1 LTDDRSGKKE
11 AEVFEQEIDQ
21 EQAETVAGG
30 VESLMAILRLPYRN
44 VGDHIL
50 TESKDRSINNKG

>member
-1 LTDDRSGKKE
+1 MTDQEIKE

-30 VESLMAILRLPYRN
+30 GGVANGDPTLTLPKCGRPY
-44 VGDHIL
+44 I
-50 TESKDRSINNKG
+50 DRIKGPFHKQ

>member
-1 LTDDRSGKKE
+1 MTDDRLGKKE

-30 VESLMAILRLPYRN
+30 GVANGDPTLTLPKCGRPY
-44 VGDHIL
+44 I
-50 TESKDRSINNKG
+50 DRIKGPFHKQ